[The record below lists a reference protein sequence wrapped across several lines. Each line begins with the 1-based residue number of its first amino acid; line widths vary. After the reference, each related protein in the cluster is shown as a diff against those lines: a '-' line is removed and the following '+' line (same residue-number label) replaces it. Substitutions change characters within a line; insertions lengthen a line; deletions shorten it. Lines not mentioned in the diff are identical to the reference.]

1 MNKSYNQKMVEELVK
16 VIKREKNKIAN
27 EMTNKLKG
35 EYPRC
40 SFGWET
46 DEVAINLCFELK
58 NSRDY
63 RLRNYRGE

>member
-1 MNKSYNQKMVEELVK
+1 MNKRYNQKLVEELVK
-16 VIKREKNKIAN
+16 TIKREKNKIAN

-46 DEVAINLCFELK
+46 EEMAINLCFELK